1 MKCRTCCGEMIQKS
15 RLQLFVV
22 GVLMIASLSIVTIV
36 PLWWL
41 PGIILVLTGAYL
53 IAWASIGRGGWCR
66 TCKKFS
72 IVPN

>member
-41 PGIILVLTGAYL
+41 PGIILE
-53 IAWASIGRGGWCR
+53 R
-66 TCKKFS
+66 
-72 IVPN
+72 N